1 VDPFSPKHNVVVG
14 RNGSGKSNFF
24 SAIRFVLS
32 DAYEKLSREERA
44 GLLHEGTGRSQI
56 MSAYVEIVFDSEYRG
71 RWKYGGLQ
79 LEQLISTLVTSI
91 RLGCPFPYISE
102 YLDSASND
110 RIEKGRIYAG

>member
-1 VDPFSPKHNVVVG
+1 MHIKTLTIQGKSGKLIRPGFGSKLTMHCSPGFKSYRDQITVDPFSPKHNVVVG

-56 MSAYVEIVFDSEYRG
+56 MSAYVEIVFDS
-71 RWKYGGLQ
+71 
-79 LEQLISTLVTSI
+79 TS
-91 RLGCPFPYISE
+91 RE
-102 YLDSASND
+102 V
-110 RIEKGRIYAG
+110 